1 MRIAIIGAGGF
12 IGSHL
17 TRRLLG
23 LGHEVV
29 GFDPDLSRIDDLV
42 VDDVPEFYAFQGKVK
57 SPFSALGVLPID
69 LVINCASTCRP
80 HEYVLDP
87 VRVMEENGLFPVELG
102 RWCLEHRV
110 RLIHFSSCE
119 VYGQADIDRD
129 TGKPRLMEATGRS
142 ILGPVDRPRWSYAVA
157 KLFADH
163 WLYNAFNEAPVPLT
177 IVRPFNWI
185 GPGMDYEPEDE
196 RPEPRVVPAFLGC
209 LKQGKPLPLVDGGQ
223 AGRVFTH
230 IDDAMDLMERI
241 VASKPVPKAEIVD
254 AGNPDNHTT
263 IADLAWMMIEQ
274 WGEGSVVTVPSECF
288 YGAGYEDCDDRWCD
302 ISYEQAAYGWQP
314 SIGLRE
320 ALQRVMEA

>member
-17 TRRLLG
+17 TRRLLK
-23 LGHEVV
+23 LGHKVV
-29 GFDPDLSRIDDLV
+29 AVDPDLDRIRGLV
-42 VDDVPEFYAFQGKVK
+42 SNTNLAIAREKVGSK
-57 SPFSALGVLPID
+57 GLGQMAARMLH

-102 RWCLEHRV
+102 RWCLEHRI

-129 TGKPRLMEATGRS
+129 TGKPRLMEATARS
-142 ILGPVDRPRWSYAVA
+142 ILGPVDRPRWSYAAA

-163 WLYNAFNEAPVPLT
+163 WLYNAFTQAPVPLT

-196 RPEPRVVPAFLGC
+196 RPEPRVVPAFLGY

-223 AGRVFTH
+223 AGRVFTD

-241 VASKPVPKAEIVD
+241 VASKPFPRAEIVD
-254 AGNPDNHTT
+254 AGNPDNHIT
-263 IADLAWMMIEQ
+263 IADLAQMMIEQ
-274 WGEGSVVTVPSECF
+274 WGEGSVVTVPSQCF

-302 ISYEQAAYGWQP
+302 ISYAKSVYSWQP
-314 SIGLRE
+314 KIDLRE
-320 ALQRVMEA
+320 TLQRVMGA